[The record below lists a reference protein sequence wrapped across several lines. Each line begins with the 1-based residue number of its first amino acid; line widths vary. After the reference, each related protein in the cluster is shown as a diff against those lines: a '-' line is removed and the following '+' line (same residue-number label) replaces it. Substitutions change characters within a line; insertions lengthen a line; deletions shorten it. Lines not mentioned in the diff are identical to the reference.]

1 MSKPAPPTGCRPSL
15 ELEERN
21 EGGEL
26 AVARTLLSDGTR
38 VYRIG
43 VLSTRAY
50 FLREKLVVC
59 LVPLV
64 GCVRPIAVITL
75 GLLFEPRLRFIV
87 HIFHAFILLYVL
99 LGYFHVLPFADMW
112 DIEHLGRSACT
123 TRSICRGTLHF
134 RPHELHANPP

>member
-1 MSKPAPPTGCRPSL
+1 MGLINR
-15 ELEERN
+15 
-21 EGGEL
+21 
-26 AVARTLLSDGTR
+26 
-38 VYRIG
+38 
-43 VLSTRAY
+43 STEHSCLFFFS

-75 GLLFEPRLRFIV
+75 GLLFEPRLRFTV
-87 HIFHAFILLYVL
+87 HIISRIYPPICTP
-99 LGYFHVLPFADMW
+99 GYFYVLPFADMW

-134 RPHELHANPP
+134 RPHELHATPPEE